1 MHGSTPGASER
12 LLRQNESAKACPH
25 ECLLIERL
33 GVRSARGRKVN
44 ETNLRR
50 RLADQFPA
58 DRSGCGAVKGNPSKL
73 SEIGQQVLDLIVIG
87 LADRLVEAA
96 GPACRGDYVPKA
108 DASIGKPGEPFHI
121 GELLQFLL
129 DRAPEE
135 PPELVG
141 RMGIIAACGKGSI
154 ARKATENEESSVASS
169 DQRQSIFD
177 AQELTPTA
185 RPMKPTDLRVAL
197 FSGNYNYVRDGA
209 NQALNRLMGYLIRQG
224 VKVRVY
230 SPTVENPAFPAT
242 GDLVHIPAI
251 PIPGRSEYRLP
262 IALPARVKRDL
273 AEFNPNVVHVS
284 SPDIVGHRA
293 VTWARRH
300 RIAAVASVHT
310 RFDTYLAYYHLQAFE
325 PLARDIM
332 RRFYHRCEVVMAPA
346 ESTAVILRAQRMNR
360 DIALWARGVDREQ
373 FNPERR
379 DMEWRRS
386 TGIADDE
393 MVIAFLGRVVM
404 EKGLDVFADAI
415 HAFDSRGFKYRVLV
429 IGEGPARPWFEEQLP
444 NAIFTGQLTG
454 NDLSRA
460 LASSDLLLNPSITE
474 AFGNVTLETMAC
486 ALPVIAAEATG
497 TTNLVRNNVTGM
509 LVDGTEPDEFADAL
523 EAYASDPDLRRRHG
537 EAALAIAKTMDWDS
551 INATV
556 IRVYLHAIH
565 KRERLTRMT
574 GR

>member
-1 MHGSTPGASER
+1 
-12 LLRQNESAKACPH
+12 
-25 ECLLIERL
+25 
-33 GVRSARGRKVN
+33 
-44 ETNLRR
+44 
-50 RLADQFPA
+50 
-58 DRSGCGAVKGNPSKL
+58 
-73 SEIGQQVLDLIVIG
+73 
-87 LADRLVEAA
+87 
-96 GPACRGDYVPKA
+96 
-108 DASIGKPGEPFHI
+108 
-121 GELLQFLL
+121 
-129 DRAPEE
+129 
-135 PPELVG
+135 
-141 RMGIIAACGKGSI
+141 
-154 ARKATENEESSVASS
+154 
-169 DQRQSIFD
+169 
-177 AQELTPTA
+177 
-185 RPMKPTDLRVAL
+185 MKPTDLRVAL

-242 GDLVHIPAI
+242 GDLVSIPGI
-251 PIPGRSEYRLP
+251 PIPSRSEYRLP
-262 IALPARVKRDL
+262 IVLPARVKRDL

-300 RIAAVASVHT
+300 RVAAVASVHT

-386 TGIADDE
+386 IGIADDE

-404 EKGLDVFADAI
+404 EKGLDVFSDAI
-415 HAFDSRGFKYRVLV
+415 HAFETRGLKYRVLV
-429 IGEGPARPWFEEQLP
+429 IGEGPAQGWFQEQLP
-444 NAIFTGQLTG
+444 NAIFTGLLTG

-474 AFGNVTLETMAC
+474 AFGNVTLEAMAC

-497 TTNLVRNNVTGM
+497 ATNLVRDKVTGM
-509 LVDGTEPDEFADAL
+509 LVDGAEPDEFADAL
-523 EAYASDPDLRRRHG
+523 EAYAGDPDLRRRHG

-565 KRERLTRMT
+565 KRERLARMM